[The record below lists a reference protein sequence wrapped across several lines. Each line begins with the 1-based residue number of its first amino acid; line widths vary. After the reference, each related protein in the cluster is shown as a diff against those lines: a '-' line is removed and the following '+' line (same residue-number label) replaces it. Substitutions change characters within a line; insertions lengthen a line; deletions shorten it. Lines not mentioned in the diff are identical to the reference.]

1 MQSGRIKNAAITA
14 SSQWDKNHASWLARL
29 GNMRRGRLMGA
40 WSAKKNNYNQWI
52 QVDLHRSMKVTG
64 LATQGRYEAAQ
75 WVTAFYVLYSA
86 DGVKFAK
93 VKNWWDVVK
102 VSVSLNYRVI
112 CVYFCVLEKA
122 LELKRIPHKVCKET
136 MDPYVILGGRLEP
149 LRDQLRKSRGKQ
161 SLCASS
167 LFPLCPR
174 ILGYTIYALKDLVQA
189 KQLRRVGFKS
199 FR

>member
-1 MQSGRIKNAAITA
+1 
-14 SSQWDKNHASWLARL
+14 
-29 GNMRRGRLMGA
+29 MRRGRLMGA

-102 VSVSLNYRVI
+102 VSVILSSMETG
-112 CVYFCVLEKA
+112 VYGLWTIVLFVFIFV
-122 LELKRIPHKVCKET
+122 LDKVCRNLT
-136 MDPYVILGGRLEP
+136 MDPYVSLGGRLEP
-149 LRDQLRKSRGKQ
+149 LRDQLRKLRGKQ
-161 SLCASS
+161 SICTSS

-174 ILGYTIYALKDLVQA
+174 ILGYTIHALKDLVQA
-189 KQLRRVGFKS
+189 KQLLFGGLVSKASGDFVPEVWDRSVGV
-199 FR
+199 